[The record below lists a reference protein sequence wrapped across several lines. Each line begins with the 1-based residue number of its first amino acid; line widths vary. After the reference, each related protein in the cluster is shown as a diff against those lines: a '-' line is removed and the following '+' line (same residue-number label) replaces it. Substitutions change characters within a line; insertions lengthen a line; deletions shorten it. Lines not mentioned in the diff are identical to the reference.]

1 MSNADASPLPPPPIT
16 DEVMKI
22 LREMDASIVDIEQCI
37 TLPPA
42 AYTSEDWFEFE
53 KRAVWDNEWICVGH
67 IGQIP
72 KVGDYTSITINEDP
86 LLVLRGADNEVKVI
100 SSVCQHR
107 GHVLG
112 EATGNTQY
120 FTCPFHGWSYDLNGK
135 LVSAPE
141 MDAHASL
148 EELQRDHCLPKLRSE
163 VWNGFVFINF
173 DGQAAPLAPRLKRLS
188 AEIANH
194 HLDKMGATPTLD
206 WTDNPWNW
214 KYMHENAIE
223 PHHTWY
229 LHKGPH
235 DFAPSK
241 LATFVEW
248 DEADDGA
255 VFHPTGFLY
264 QDGNFTPGFRSMFPV
279 IETLNDQERQRVMF
293 ACVLPNLFFG
303 CVPDGCFY
311 YWILPNG
318 ANDLTLRVG
327 FLYPHATLRQPTF
340 DMVFKSV
347 VDGLSIFNDQDVVAN
362 TASHK
367 GLRSRF
373 ANRGRYA
380 PKEATLPQMNRW
392 LVKRYKAYAASIGI
406 NLETTQNDK
415 GQVA

>member
-1 MSNADASPLPPPPIT
+1 MSDYIAQPLAPPPLTEEVLQILNEL
-16 DEVMKI
+16 DEST
-22 LREMDASIVDIEQCI
+22 LEIERCI

-42 AYTSEDWFEFE
+42 AYTSDAWFEFE
-53 KRAVWDNEWICVGH
+53 KRAVWDSEWICIGH

-72 KVGDYTSITINEDP
+72 KIGDYTSITVNDDP
-86 LLVLRGADNEVKVI
+86 LLVLRAEDNEIKVL

-112 EATGNTQY
+112 EPTGNTTY

-148 EELQRDHCLPKLRSE
+148 EELQKDHCLPKLRHE
-163 VWNGFVFINF
+163 IWNGFIFVNF
-173 DGQAAPLAPRLKRLS
+173 DGQATPLAPRLKRLS

-194 HLDKMGATPTLD
+194 HLDQMGATPTVD
-206 WTDNPWNW
+206 WGNNPWNW
-214 KYMHENAIE
+214 KFMHENAIE

-248 DEADDGA
+248 DDADDGA

-264 QDGNFTPGFRSMFPV
+264 KDGNFTPGFRSMFPV
-279 IETLNDQERQRVMF
+279 IDTLTDAERQRVMF

-311 YWILPNG
+311 YWILPKGPNE
-318 ANDLTLRVG
+318 LTLRVG
-327 FLYPHATLRQPTF
+327 FLYPWSTLRQPTF

-362 TASHK
+362 TASHQ

-380 PKEATLPQMNRW
+380 PNEATLPQMNKW
-392 LVKRYKAYAASIGI
+392 LVKRYKAYADS
-406 NLETTQNDK
+406 LQK
-415 GQVA
+415 SRKRSGQVA